1 MTTNHEMAHQMGFA
15 NETECNFIGFLAIK
29 TMTYI
34 NIQGTA
40 MPYDIARFC
49 KARMRNHLIKY

>member
-1 MTTNHEMAHQMGFA
+1 MAHQMDLQA
-15 NETECNFIGFLAIK
+15 ETECNFIDFSHQSK
-29 TMTYI
+29 TMIYTF

-40 MPYDIARFC
+40 MPYGCPGFC